1 MPSLG
6 LGTNIYSFP
15 LSYLVCDLS
24 HRYAAFDFP
33 LPVRKQLASFGRR
46 ILPRQ
51 VCKLSVIILIVEID
65 RRISDE
71 LTPDAQHRSC
81 VTRKGRVPNKGQSR
95 QRYVTRSEEHTSEL
109 QSLMRIS
116 YAVFCL
122 KKKTNKQEITQ
133 TTLSYKP

>member
-81 VTRKGRVPNKGQSR
+81 VTRKDRVPNNYHSVIASPKIVAAIGQCR
-95 QRYVTRSEEHTSEL
+95 GVNCHVRSEEHTSEL

-122 KKKTNKQEITQ
+122 NNK
-133 TTLSYKP
+133 